1 MPKESEKLSTK
12 EELAVAGS
20 MERPDSA
27 MNPESTE
34 STRTSEEIAQAARRA
49 ERRAARSVG
58 KPLVKRAVQAPM
70 PAQASPVPASGGSG
84 SPPIVPTT
92 ASLSPFPP
100 IGQKPSSPRRLRS
113 WLRSALLFVG
123 VPTLAAIVYYGVIA
137 SDQFASRSDFIIKTR
152 STSAA
157 VSPSGMM
164 GAVAPVNPMTIV
176 DMLVVKE
183 YAESAQVLADI
194 TPLVDV
200 REIFSTPEADS
211 FARLKEKANFRNIL
225 NGKVWSEGLY
235 TRVSEEDLLKYW
247 KKMVVVNFDMTTGIS
262 SLEVRAFTARDSKR
276 LADAVLALSERLV
289 NQLSERAQSDS
300 LAFARKEVEEANKRA
315 IDSMDELMKF
325 QEEAKQLDPESYVK
339 VRGEIQG
346 KLEADLAQN
355 LAQLETLKRNLPDD
369 APGILSLKN
378 RIAGLQEQLLV
389 QNLES
394 TKKNKKGSA
403 NEMLNEFSKRKLD
416 SEFATKAYMSA
427 LTSLENA
434 RRDATQQSRYLEAF
448 VRPQLPQKADYPK
461 RLQSVAI
468 VFVASAAI
476 WAIGGLLI
484 AAAKEHL

>member
-1 MPKESEKLSTK
+1 MPKETRERSPEEDAAKGAVENNKNDASGPDRSSRKNEGDETSIAVVKSEKNPAKPDKT
-12 EELAVAGS
+12 LA
-20 MERPDSA
+20 
-27 MNPESTE
+27 
-34 STRTSEEIAQAARRA
+34 
-49 ERRAARSVG
+49 
-58 KPLVKRAVQAPM
+58 KRAVQP
-70 PAQASPVPASGGSG
+70 PAVSAGGGG
-84 SPPIVPTT
+84 SPPVIPAA
-92 ASLSPFPP
+92 ASLTPFPP
-100 IGQKPSSPRRLRS
+100 TGQRPGNPRRLRTS
-113 WLRSALLFVG
+113 FRSAAIFVG
-123 VPTLAAIVYYGVIA
+123 IPTLLAILYFGVFA
-137 SDQFASRSDFIIKTR
+137 SDQYASRADFIIKTR
-152 STSAA
+152 GTSAPA
-157 VSPSGMM
+157 GGGSAMM
-164 GAVAPVNPMTIV
+164 GGMAPVNPMTIV

-183 YAESAQVLADI
+183 YVESAQVLSDVE
-194 TPLVDV
+194 PLINV
-200 REIFSTPEADS
+200 RELYSSPEADS
-211 FARLKEKANFRNIL
+211 FARLREKANFRNIL

-235 TRVSEEDLLKYW
+235 SRVTEEDLLKYW
-247 KKMVVVNFDMTTGIS
+247 RKMVVVNFDMTTGIS
-262 SLEVRAFTARDSKR
+262 SLEVRAFTAKDSKR

-289 NQLSERAQSDS
+289 NQLSQRAQSDA
-300 LAFARKEVEEANKRA
+300 LAFARKEVEDANKRA
-315 IDSMDELMKF
+315 IEAMDGLSKF
-325 QEEAKQLDPESYVK
+325 QEEVRQLDPESYVK

-394 TKKNKKGSA
+394 TKKGKKGSA

-427 LTSLENA
+427 LTSLEIA

>member
-1 MPKESEKLSTK
+1 MPNETRNSPPAGGGELNLASEQPGGVTASESRVPKEASPENTGTARKPEKRKAPSGEK
-12 EELAVAGS
+12 A
-20 MERPDSA
+20 
-27 MNPESTE
+27 
-34 STRTSEEIAQAARRA
+34 
-49 ERRAARSVG
+49 
-58 KPLVKRAVQAPM
+58 LVKRVVEAP
-70 PAQASPVPASGGSG
+70 ALPASGGSG
-84 SPPIVPTT
+84 PPVIPTT
-92 ASLSPFPP
+92 ASLTPFPP
-100 IGQKPSSPRRLRS
+100 IGQRPANPRRLRS
-113 WLRSALLFVG
+113 TFWSAAIFVG
-123 VPTLAAIVYYGVIA
+123 IPTLLAILYYGVIA

-152 STSAA
+152 STTSA
-157 VSPSGMM
+157 VSPGGMI

-183 YAESAQVLADI
+183 YVESAQVLADI
-194 TPLVDV
+194 APLVDV
-200 REIFSTPEADS
+200 RAMFSTPEADS

-225 NGKVWSEGLY
+225 DGKVWDDGLY
-235 TRVSEEDLLKYW
+235 TRITEEDLLKYW

-262 SLEVRAFTARDSKR
+262 SLEARAFTAKDSKR
-276 LADAVLALSERLV
+276 LADSVLALSERLV

-300 LAFARKEVEEANKRA
+300 LAFARKEVEDANKRA
-315 IDSMDELMKF
+315 IDSMDELMRF
-325 QEEAKQLDPESYVK
+325 QEQSQQLDPESYVK

-346 KLEADLAQN
+346 RLEADLAQN
-355 LAQLETLKRNLPDD
+355 LAQLESLKRNLPDN

-461 RLQSVAI
+461 RLQSVVI
-468 VFVASAAI
+468 VFVASAAL

-484 AAAKEHL
+484 AGAKEHL